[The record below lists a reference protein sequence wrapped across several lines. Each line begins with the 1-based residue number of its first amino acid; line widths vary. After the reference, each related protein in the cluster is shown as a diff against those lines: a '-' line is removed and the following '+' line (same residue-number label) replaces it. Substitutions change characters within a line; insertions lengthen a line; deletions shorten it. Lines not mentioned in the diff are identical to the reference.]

1 MESNLNKNPWP
12 GLASYEESGY
22 TFSGRQRAT
31 AELINIIES
40 YDFVTLYGK
49 TGIGKT
55 SLLKAGVFPILRQR
69 GYVPIYIRLGQMD
82 EKESL
87 TKQIIDFL
95 TEAVDVLRLDI
106 DSLKLNENYD
116 DVDYLW
122 KFFHTRLFSKISD
135 EETRIIPVLILDQF
149 EELFVKR
156 PKDVKRLLKQIR
168 LLICNNL
175 IVPNQTGW
183 YPTYDCRFLISIRED
198 CLFYLE
204 DVADKEFLP
213 ELKTNRYRL
222 TALTPEDAKLA
233 IIEPGEGVIER
244 KDIDVISKKIIS
256 VIQEDGE
263 VSSIMLS
270 LICHLLYANLGA
282 GKKINAQEVENLSTT
297 SLKKFYLDVTQQ
309 LSITQRNK
317 LEQLLVKDG
326 RRCLNVTYEAF
337 HEEVPDGDYLFEG
350 KKRILNKGEKKP
362 YFVEV
367 IHDRLA
373 QTIEEAKEQT
383 KQQIVDEERIKIF
396 KHVAFLLSILGML
409 VFSYFIPHM
418 LWAKPKIYDGDISG
432 KYIYGRSEKA
442 PLTIPSGILNLAQ
455 NDTVFPKAF
464 WGNGDLVELHIG
476 DNCYVDD
483 LGFSNC
489 KNLHYLYLDGKNISL
504 YQDVFKG
511 CDNLETIYVSD
522 SCNFRYLGKQSGMTA
537 IKNFVVGSNPNFI
550 VYGENLLVKQES
562 KGKIF
567 WEIVGRGLEAKE
579 FRVPAGD
586 NSYYRMY
593 LKYGKT
599 VLPQLSDS
607 IATDSLEVE
616 YGINWDIQ
624 DSRVRPDTSK
634 LAVLV
639 SSDKGLKENQW
650 IINYHDNI
658 VGINFP
664 YIETYHGHFYW
675 NTRLQFVNMP
685 SATSI
690 ENSLFSNCQNI
701 SSINIPKV
709 ISVGDASFQSC
720 NALTRIDLPSVVE
733 IGESAFNACKLLKFI
748 NAPKLRIIN
757 NSGFRYCESLNVAE
771 FPNATNIGKKAFEN
785 CRNLRMI
792 SLPSAIFIEEDAFS
806 GCDSLQTIIVS
817 NNISNRFSDKNYC
830 EQIGLT
836 SNYILRERNDTS
848 CILKRVE
855 LRNEYY
861 GKEDTINI
869 KHNICGSYG
878 KLKISKEVKKINDY
892 VQWNRFNEIDVE
904 FLNKKY
910 LSFKNVVYSK
920 DTFIM
925 NAHDVKEAFLM
936 NFSERQGIPHFGNQ
950 TTSIYIDSPLSDFPI
965 LMDSIAKSKCTI
977 LMPYGYAQSIRN
989 SLQYTEFKSVDELGK
1004 WQTIIIKA
1012 QFLIVKAFW
1021 VNCINSPIKTSL
1033 IIIVAIACVIF
1044 LITGY
1049 SLLIKENKGLG
1060 LYTLL
1065 LHLLGI
1071 VLTSVLFVT
1080 ISLNYNWS
1088 EGSKINIPLTILL
1101 CIIAISIF
1109 LPWLIRKIIDK
1120 NRSYEELHPTTN

>member
-1 MESNLNKNPWP
+1 MNKNPWP

-22 TFSGRQRAT
+22 IFSGRQRAT

-40 YDFVTLYGK
+40 CDFATLYGK

-87 TKQIIDFL
+87 TKQIIDSL
-95 TEAVDVLRLDI
+95 TEAVDVLRLDL
-106 DSLKLNENYD
+106 DSLKLNENYN

-156 PKDVKRLLKQIR
+156 PKDVIKLLKQIR

-183 YPTYDCRFLISIRED
+183 YPTCDCRFLISIRED

-222 TALTPEDAKLA
+222 SALAPEEAKLA
-233 IIEPGEGVIER
+233 IIEPGEGIIER
-244 KDIDVISKKIIS
+244 KDVDVISQKIIS
-256 VIQEDGE
+256 AVQEDGE

-282 GKKINAQEVENLSTT
+282 GKKINAQEVDNLSTT
-297 SLKKFYLDVTQQ
+297 SLKMFYLDVTQQ
-309 LSITQRNK
+309 LPITQRNK

-326 RRCLNVTYEAF
+326 RRCLNVTYDAF
-337 HEEVPDGDYLFEG
+337 HEEIPDGDYLFEG

-362 YFVEV
+362 YFVEI
-367 IHDRLA
+367 IHDKLA
-373 QTIEEAKEQT
+373 QTIEETKELTKHQILDAKR
-383 KQQIVDEERIKIF
+383 KRI
-396 KHVAFLLSILGML
+396 AFLLVILCL
-409 VFSYFIPHM
+409 VGLTYFIPHF
-418 LWAKPKIYDGDISG
+418 LWADPKVFDGKVSG
-432 KYIYGRSEKA
+432 VYIYGKMEKA
-442 PLTIPSGILNLAQ
+442 PLSIPSGILNLSQ
-455 NDTVFPKAF
+455 NDTVLKKSF
-464 WGNGDLVELHIG
+464 WGNSDLTELHIG
-476 DNCYVDD
+476 DNCYVED

-489 KNLHYLYLDGKNISL
+489 KKLRTLYFDGKDITLLQN
-504 YQDVFKG
+504 VFKG

-522 SCNFRYLGKQSGMTA
+522 SCRFRYIGKQSGMPA
-537 IKNFVVGSNPNFI
+537 IKSYIVDNNPNFVVF
-550 VYGENLLVKQES
+550 GENLLIKQEL
-562 KGKIF
+562 KGKVF
-567 WEIVGRGLEAKE
+567 WEVIGRGLEAKE
-579 FRVPAGD
+579 YHVPAGD
-586 NSYYRMY
+586 NSYYYKY

-624 DSRVRPDTSK
+624 DPRVRPDTSK

-650 IINYHDNI
+650 IVNYHDNI
-658 VGINFP
+658 VGINLP

-709 ISVGDASFQSC
+709 ISVGDVAFQGC

-733 IGESAFNACKLLKFI
+733 VGESAFNACKLLKFV
-748 NAPKLRIIN
+748 NAPKLKIIN
-757 NSGFRYCESLNVAE
+757 NSGFRYCESLNVVE

-785 CRNLRMI
+785 CRNLRTI

-817 NNISNRFSDKNYC
+817 NNISNRFSDKNFC

-836 SNYILRERNDTS
+836 YNYILRERNDTS
-848 CILKRVE
+848 SIFKRVE
-855 LRNEYY
+855 LENEYY
-861 GKEDTINI
+861 GKEDTIYI
-869 KHNICGSYG
+869 EHNICGSYA
-878 KLKISKEVKKINDY
+878 KLKISKEVKKINDF
-892 VQWNRFNEIDVE
+892 VQWNRFKDIDVE
-904 FLNKKY
+904 FLNKYY
-910 LSFKNVVYSK
+910 LSFKNVIYSR

-925 NAHDVKEAFLM
+925 NAHDVKEAYLM

-965 LMDSIAKSKCTI
+965 LMDSVAKSKCTI

-1021 VNCINSPIKTSL
+1021 FNCINSPIKTSL

-1044 LITGY
+1044 LIIEY
-1049 SLLIKENKGLG
+1049 NLLIKEKKGLA

-1101 CIIAISIF
+1101 CTIAISIF
-1109 LPWLIRKIIDK
+1109 LPWLIRKIIEK
-1120 NRSYEELHPTTN
+1120 K